1 MVWIAAS
8 ASSAPVPNQ
17 VRSTFVGNTAKV
29 ATAMTDGFGTP
40 GASISLENGELIF
53 NCELRLCSMNLAQA
67 NNPIRLVSTIQ
78 TKEPGR
84 GVFLTID
91 KKRLLLASIDR
102 RIAFLAA

>member
-1 MVWIAAS
+1 
-8 ASSAPVPNQ
+8 
-17 VRSTFVGNTAKV
+17 
-29 ATAMTDGFGTP
+29 
-40 GASISLENGELIF
+40 
-53 NCELRLCSMNLAQA
+53 MNLAQA